1 VDAGPGA
8 GSAAGGGADAVRLDV
23 LLFELRLFKSRSQAS
38 EAIQQG
44 RVLLN
49 GAPAKPSREAH
60 AGDHL
65 TLTRKSERGGE
76 PSTSED
82 GPRARTLEILEL
94 PRGSMSKESARALVR
109 EIPQA

>member
-1 VDAGPGA
+1 M
-8 GSAAGGGADAVRLDV
+8 RLDV

-49 GAPAKPSREAH
+49 GAPAKPSREAR
-60 AGDHL
+60 AGDQV
-65 TLTRKSERGGE
+65 TLARGGT
-76 PSTSED
+76 PDAGKD
-82 GPRARTLEILEL
+82 GPRARTLEILDL
-94 PRGSMSKESARALVR
+94 PRGSMSKEAARELVR

>member
-1 VDAGPGA
+1 M
-8 GSAAGGGADAVRLDV
+8 RLDV

-38 EAIQQG
+38 ETIQQG

-60 AGDHL
+60 AGDRV
-65 TLTRKSERGGE
+65 TLTRGGARDGARD
-76 PSTSED
+76 SADD

-94 PRGSMSKESARALVR
+94 PRGSMSKEAARALVR
-109 EIPQA
+109 EIAQA